1 MPRSDLANLAIAPPI
16 GWPLLPRPDENG
28 RIDWPTLEASVAGQ
42 LKVILATRPGELLA
56 HPDFGAGLQAFLHE
70 PNTLATRAR
79 IQARVQEAIQR
90 LEPRIQLDAV
100 EIFDDSDSAQAELGR
115 VRIEIHYRLRRTGVA
130 RTTGLTLAL
139 AGG

>member
-1 MPRSDLANLAIAPPI
+1 MPMPRSDLAIAPAI

-28 RIDWPTLEASVAGQ
+28 RLDWPTLEASVAGQ

-56 HPDFGAGLQAFLHE
+56 HPEFGAGLQAFLHE

-90 LEPRIQLDAV
+90 FEPRIQLDAV
-100 EIFDDSDSAQAELGR
+100 EVFDDSDAAQAELGR